1 MVEHLTLLRFLKN
14 TTGVPEHAIN
24 RALGWVCIFQNDWQR
39 GWQANFQCVAVR
51 RPKHVSNFG
60 FPWLQSLQWPPDIDV
75 CIDARLLRSRL
86 QLVQFEIHAKLIAR
100 VA

>member
-60 FPWLQSLQWPPDIDV
+60 FPWLQSLQWLPDMDV
-75 CIDARLLRSRL
+75 RLDARLRWSM
-86 QLVQFEIHAKLIAR
+86 QHLVQFEIHAKLIAR